1 MLALV
6 VEPTTDRANHSRRVS
21 DRESAQDPALG
32 WPLLEDAIPSGAPMP
47 ITDEI
52 EGRLNLDAHLV
63 RNPDAS
69 FLVRVRGDAL
79 RDAGLHDGDLLV
91 MDRAVPPLAGSVVL
105 VADAQGVALR
115 RLSRDAAGKLTVERG
130 ASRESSEGARPIQEL
145 DIWGVA
151 RWVVHRLWP
160 NREPSPQT
168 EPLSLRA
175 VSAMPTTAGPA
186 K

>member
-105 VADAQGVALR
+105 LADAEGVALR
-115 RLSRDAAGKLTVERG
+115 QLDRDAAGKLTVASNGDDPLGGRG
-130 ASRESSEGARPIQEL
+130 RSIQ
-145 DIWGVA
+145 DFNIWGVA

-160 NREPSPQT
+160 NRDWSAQP
-168 EPLSLRA
+168 EPLSLGA
-175 VSAMPTTAGPA
+175 LSAPPTTAR
-186 K
+186 